1 MSTDPRWSHPVTAY
15 ARRVAAD
22 AGESDRIVAGPLVR
36 LAAARHLRD
45 LDDGASRGLTFD
57 VGRATKAIAFFRDYL
72 TYPDHPRFAGKP
84 FILSPY
90 QEFIVG
96 SLAGWRGPD
105 GGQRF
110 GTAYAEIGKG
120 NGKTPM
126 AAGYLLFHLLA
137 ARSPVQ
143 VYSAANSQR
152 QAGDLFRDAERMVAA
167 SPLLRKRFEPTTGNL
182 AVPATGS
189 FFRVVSSERRTLDG
203 LRVYGAGID
212 EVHEQMDSQVID
224 KITAGVKGIPDA
236 LILLVTNSGF
246 DRESVCWRLHDYTR
260 QVLDGTIVDDTWF
273 GYVSGLDEGDD
284 PLTNP
289 TCWIKANPNLGVS
302 VTTEYLQKQV
312 REAVG
317 MPSKQGLIKRLNF
330 CVWTD
335 TATTW
340 IPREMWTACTDPG
353 VTLDAL
359 AGRECY
365 LGIDLSAKI
374 DPSAVALVF
383 PRAIT
388 EGSTDS
394 LNLSAD
400 VVVRFWMPRNTLVR
414 REHEDRV
421 PYSQW
426 EHAGVLESTAGD
438 LVDHDAILEFIVRDV
453 AERFHIRGIGVDM
466 AGATAFVT
474 RLQRELGPELVAEI
488 PQGFRHLSEPSKQFE
503 ALIMAGRLRVAP
515 NPMLD
520 WNVANLAIEHNKW
533 NEIRPVK
540 VNPRQRI
547 DGCVAMIDALAVM
560 AMKYEPA
567 APPSVWEDPTYEMV
581 VLGADD
587 EGRWG

>member
-1 MSTDPRWSHPVTAY
+1 MSTDTRWLHPVTAY
-15 ARRVAAD
+15 ARRVSGD
-22 AGESDRIVAGPLVR
+22 EGGEERIVAGPLVR

-45 LDDGASRGLTFD
+45 LEDGHTRGLTFD
-57 VGRATKAIAFFRDYL
+57 VARATKAIEFFRDYL

-84 FILSPY
+84 FVLSPY

-110 GTAYAEIGKG
+110 GTAYIELGKG

-126 AAGYLLFHLLA
+126 GAGYMLFHLLA
-137 ARSPVQ
+137 ARTPVQ

-152 QAGDLFRDAERMVAA
+152 QAGDLFRDAERMVAR
-167 SPLLRKRFEPTTGNL
+167 SPLLRKRFESTAGNL
-182 AVPATGS
+182 AVPSTGS

-203 LRVYGAGID
+203 LRVFGAAID
-212 EVHEQMDSQVID
+212 EVHEQADSQVID
-224 KITAGVKGIPDA
+224 KIQAGVKGIPDA

-246 DRESVCWRLHDYTR
+246 DRESVCWRIHDYS
-260 QVLDGTIVDDTWF
+260 QKVLDGTLTDDTWF
-273 GYVSGLDEGDD
+273 AYICALDEGDD
-284 PLTNP
+284 PLADS
-289 TCWIKANPNLGVS
+289 TCWPKANPNLDVS
-302 VTTEYLQKQV
+302 ITTEYLQKQV

-340 IPREMWTACTDPG
+340 IPRETWTACSDPA

-365 LGIDLSAKI
+365 LGVDLSSKI
-374 DPSAVALVF
+374 DPSAVALIF
-383 PRAIT
+383 PRAIDAT
-388 EGSTDS
+388 SSDS
-394 LNLSAD
+394 LNLEAD
-400 VVVRFWMPRNTLVR
+400 VVVRFWMPKNTLAR

-421 PYSQW
+421 PYSEW
-426 EHAGVLESTAGD
+426 EQAGVLEATAGD
-438 LVDHDAILEFIVRDV
+438 LVDHDCILDFILRDV
-453 AERFHIRGIGVDM
+453 AERFHIRGIGIDM
-466 AGATAFVT
+466 AGATAVVT
-474 RLQRELGPELVAEI
+474 RLQRELGDLVIEV

-503 ALIMAGRLRVAP
+503 ALIMAGRVRVAP

-540 VNPRQRI
+540 LNSRQRI
-547 DGCVAMIDALAVM
+547 DGCVAIIDALAVM
-560 AMKYEPA
+560 ALKREPEYT
-567 APPSVWEDPTYEMV
+567 SVFEDPNWELFT
-581 VLGADD
+581 L
-587 EGRWG
+587 